1 MLERYFLKP
10 QTVDRI
16 RGNWLG
22 SAIKRYV
29 KWLEQEGCHRP
40 VRSTRSILGGILPSR
55 RSALGRRL
63 AEMARFPLILMCP
76 SARASPIIPGAAEPV
91 PHNGEGN
98 KSRTTCAV
106 A

>member
-29 KWLEQEGCHRP
+29 KWLE
-40 VRSTRSILGGILPSR
+40 
-55 RSALGRRL
+55 
-63 AEMARFPLILMCP
+63 
-76 SARASPIIPGAAEPV
+76 
-91 PHNGEGN
+91 
-98 KSRTTCAV
+98 
-106 A
+106 